1 MHDRFIGWEHHSQIC
16 RITAM
21 ALCIV
26 GGLDLCLVTLQLLLI
41 AKNHIQVWDLTNAS
55 FIARERSSQQPLLA
69 IFKASGRGEFGVVS
83 PSAVD
88 IWRVDQDL
96 DYRIVLGGHTGPVI
110 AVHTV
115 KGELVGIS

>member
-1 MHDRFIGWEHHSQIC
+1 MS
-16 RITAM
+16 
-21 ALCIV
+21 
-26 GGLDLCLVTLQLLLI
+26 LQLLLI
-41 AKNHIQVWDLTNAS
+41 DKNHLHVWDLTHDR
-55 FIARERSSQQPLLA
+55 FIARERISQQPLLA

-96 DYRIVLGGHTGPVI
+96 DYRVVLGGHTGPVI

-115 KGELVGIS
+115 KGELVGVAQSCRD